1 MYGINVMLLRQKML
15 ENGFINIVDLAK
27 AANVSR
33 DTISKMLAGKTKPQ
47 TNVMYAIANA
57 LKLTCEEAG
66 KIFFARI
73 VAQNATTVI
82 RKGDN

>member
-1 MYGINVMLLRQKML
+1 MYGINVMLLRQKMI

-73 VAQNATTVI
+73 VA
-82 RKGDN
+82 

>member
-47 TNVMYAIANA
+47 TNVIYAIANA

-73 VAQNATTVI
+73 VA
-82 RKGDN
+82 

>member
-47 TNVMYAIANA
+47 SNVMYAIANA

-73 VAQNATTVI
+73 VA
-82 RKGDN
+82 

>member
-66 KIFFARI
+66 KIFFACS
-73 VAQNATTVI
+73 VA
-82 RKGDN
+82 

>member
-33 DTISKMLAGKTKPQ
+33 DTISKMLVGKTKPQ

-73 VAQNATTVI
+73 VA
-82 RKGDN
+82 

>member
-1 MYGINVMLLRQKML
+1 MYGINVMLLRQKMI

-66 KIFFARI
+66 KIFFARN
-73 VAQNATTVI
+73 VA
-82 RKGDN
+82 

>member
-73 VAQNATTVI
+73 VE
-82 RKGDN
+82 

>member
-66 KIFFARI
+66 KIFLHVSLHETQR
-73 VAQNATTVI
+73 
-82 RKGDN
+82 

>member
-66 KIFFARI
+66 KIFLARS
-73 VAQNATTVI
+73 VA
-82 RKGDN
+82 